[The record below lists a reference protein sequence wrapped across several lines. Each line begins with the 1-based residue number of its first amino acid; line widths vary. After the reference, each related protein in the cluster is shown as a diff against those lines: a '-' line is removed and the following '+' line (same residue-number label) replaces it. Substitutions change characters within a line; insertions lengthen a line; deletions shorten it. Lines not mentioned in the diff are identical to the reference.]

1 MKKEYWIIVIS
12 YIAMQ
17 LSTLIG
23 VPIVMFFGKL
33 LGYDS
38 ANLGIASV
46 VIWLIFSFL
55 LTLLVVLFLLRHE
68 MKNPLRENS
77 ASIPASIGWAV
88 AGIFL
93 SLVAQSIAGSIEMA
107 LGIEQES
114 ENTQQLMTFV
124 EYSPLV
130 IVVISVVGPILEEIV
145 FRKIIFGALYKR
157 LGFFLSALI
166 SSLVFAAAHMEFVHI
181 LLYASMG
188 FTFAFLYVRT
198 KRIWVPILAHVSMN
212 TLVVIIQ
219 FNLDAI
225 QEWQQNMENISQF
238 IGGFL

>member
-23 VPIVMFFGKL
+23 VPIVMFIGKL
-33 LGYDS
+33 LGYDT
-38 ANLGIASV
+38 ANLGMASV
-46 VIWLIFSFL
+46 VIWLIFSFVV
-55 LTLLVVLFLLRHE
+55 TLLVILILLRHE
-68 MKNPLRENS
+68 MKNPLRHNA

-88 AGIFL
+88 AGVFL
-93 SLVAQSIAGSIEMA
+93 SLIAQSIAGSIEMA

-114 ENTQQLMTFV
+114 ENTQQLMGFV

-130 IVVISVVGPILEEIV
+130 ILVIAVAGPILEEII
-145 FRKIIFGALYKR
+145 FRKIIFGVLYNR
-157 LGFFLSALI
+157 LGFFLSAMI

-198 KRIWVPILAHVSMN
+198 KRIWVPITAHVAMN
-212 TLVVIIQ
+212 SLVVIIQ
-219 FNLDAI
+219 YNLDAI
-225 QEWQQNMENISQF
+225 EEWQRNMENISQF